1 MGEPWYQ
8 TQSPSDADAMHSMQN
23 CWFYQSLH
31 ADENGAKENDK
42 LRTYVKN
49 NGMPTMRLI
58 TFEKIR
64 RNPSWKERSLS
75 ILQEEVRAAK
85 PYGSYRGFCTF
96 VMPGLIKNYVIRM
109 VREVWATQIINDIV
123 SEWIST
129 WIEQRFAPGGNGYLH
144 AHRDFVDRSA
154 MQVDE

>member
-1 MGEPWYQ
+1 
-8 TQSPSDADAMHSMQN
+8 
-23 CWFYQSLH
+23 
-31 ADENGAKENDK
+31 
-42 LRTYVKN
+42 
-49 NGMPTMRLI
+49 
-58 TFEKIR
+58 
-64 RNPSWKERSLS
+64 
-75 ILQEEVRAAK
+75 
-85 PYGSYRGFCTF
+85 
-96 VMPGLIKNYVIRM
+96 M